1 MPICLAGHKMRD
13 GHAGRFVGAEE
24 LPYMQL
30 SQATKDAAQRS
41 LLNKPT
47 SQVKATTP
55 ESAMTFQLRIPT
67 LLQW

>member
-1 MPICLAGHKMRD
+1 MSICLAGHKMRD
-13 GHAGRFVGAEE
+13 GHAGMFLSTEQ
-24 LPYMQL
+24 LPYMRI
-30 SQATKDAAQRS
+30 SQAIRDTAQHS

-47 SQVKATTP
+47 SQVKATMP